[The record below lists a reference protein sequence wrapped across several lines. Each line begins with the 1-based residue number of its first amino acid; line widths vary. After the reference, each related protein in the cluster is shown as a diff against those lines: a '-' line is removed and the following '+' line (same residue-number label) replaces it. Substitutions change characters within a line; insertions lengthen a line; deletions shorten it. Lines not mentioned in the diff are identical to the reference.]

1 MRRTPPLH
9 ATPTALLLCLALAGC
24 ASHLPGPEA
33 AAAVPTQWA
42 EGAADAAQAPT
53 QLAGWWQRFDDPALG
68 ALVEDALRHSP
79 TLQSALAALRQS
91 RALVE
96 VAAAGL
102 APSLGGNAGA
112 QRTHTQ
118 AQGGINSFSL
128 GLTASWEPDLWGGTR
143 ASVRA
148 AEADARAAQ
157 LALGNAQVVLAAE
170 VALAYIDLRNA
181 QARLAIAED
190 NLAAQDDTLQIA
202 RWRNQAGLVSSLDVA
217 QAIAAA
223 EQTRASVPQL
233 QTALAQARHRL
244 AVLSG
249 RAPGELAELGAAPV
263 PLPPDDLVLAFPADT
278 LRQRPDVRRAEA
290 QVQAAW
296 ARVAQ
301 ADAAR
306 YPALQLGGSL
316 GLQALTLGSLTS
328 GGSVLRSIMAS
339 LSAPLFDGSAI
350 AGNVRAQQAVLEQ
363 AHAAYRASVLT
374 ALQEVEDALVAL
386 QGDRA
391 RDRSLDAA
399 ARAAAE
405 ADTLA
410 RQQYQAG
417 LVDFNTVLQT
427 QRTLLSAQ
435 DSAASVRASLATDHV
450 SLYKALGG
458 GWSPEAADP
467 AAPPVA
473 ATSSDTVPN
482 APAAR

>member
-1 MRRTPPLH
+1 MRRTPPLR

-24 ASHLPGPEA
+24 ASRLPAPEA
-33 AAAVPTQWA
+33 ATAVPTQWA

-118 AQGGINSFSL
+118 AQGGINTFSL
-128 GLTASWEPDLWGGTR
+128 GLTASWEPDLWDGTR
-143 ASVRA
+143 AGVRA

-263 PLPPDDLVLAFPADT
+263 PLPPDDLVLAFPTDT

-328 GGSVLRSIMAS
+328 GGSVLHSIMAS
-339 LSAPLFDGSAI
+339 LSAPLFDGGAI
-350 AGNVRAQQAVLEQ
+350 AGNVRAQQAALEQ